1 MKAVLFVLLLI
12 LTPLTAVAE
21 WTVVTPVVNNGE
33 LFILRWQG
41 EEPPDMMIGS
51 FNDKIFYSEVADDGL
66 FALVG
71 VDIKAPTGQR
81 PIELI
86 SVDKLGELHLKTMLI
101 EVTEKDRGVSRIT
114 LPPEMVTPKGAEILD
129 RIERERMM
137 LVEMFGQ
144 ESGPL
149 LADSFRRPVPDEVNS
164 HFGKKRILNDL
175 PRAPHSGTDF
185 RSPSGRLIRSPARGD
200 VVLSEELY
208 YTGNTVILDHG
219 AGLYS
224 LYAHLSKPLCSPGQR
239 LEPGQPLGKVGS
251 TGRSTGAHLHWTV
264 RLREAR
270 IDPMSILERF
280 GSKTP

>member
-1 MKAVLFVLLLI
+1 MKTVLFVLLL
-12 LTPLTAVAE
+12 LLSPLTVVAE

-41 EEPPDMMIGS
+41 ENPPDMMIGS
-51 FNDKIFYSEVADDGL
+51 FNDKTFYSETAEVGL

-71 VDIKAPTGQR
+71 VDINAPSGQR
-81 PIELI
+81 PIEII
-86 SVDKLGELHLKTMLI
+86 SVDKLGELDVETLLI

-114 LPPEMVTPKGAEILD
+114 LPPEMVTPKGTELLD
-129 RIERERMM
+129 RIEREHLM
-137 LVEMFGQ
+137 LLEIFSQ

-149 LADSFRRPVPDEVNS
+149 LAGSFRRPVPDEVNS
-164 HFGKKRILNDL
+164 HFGKKRILNGL

-185 RSPSGRLIRSPARGD
+185 RSPSGRLIRSPASGD
-200 VVLSEELY
+200 VVLSEDLY

-224 LYAHLSKPLCSPGQR
+224 LYAHLSQPLCSPGQR
-239 LEPGQPLGKVGS
+239 LGPGQPLGKVGS

-270 IDPMSILERF
+270 IDPMTILERF
-280 GSKTP
+280 GTKTP